1 MRNLTISLQE
11 HILNQGR
18 QYAKIHHL
26 SLNGLIRDLL
36 AKAVMKPSGA
46 AWLEESF
53 RLADKAQGNSQGKR
67 WTREEL
73 YDV

>member
-1 MRNLTISLQE
+1 MRNITISLQE
-11 HILNQGR
+11 HILMAGR
-18 QYAKIHHL
+18 QYAKLHHL

-36 AKAVMKPSGA
+36 AKTVMKPPGT

-53 RLADKAQGNSQGKR
+53 HLADKAKGNSRGKK
-67 WTREEL
+67 WTRDEL